1 MTRSG
6 KSCVSCDGYRLKYPV
21 TLSLF
26 DAAYSLQRIHFFG
39 IDNARGHP
47 APRQDRQSLQAHLST
62 IESGKIAESYCPSA
76 YLLTPKQESDAKLIS
91 ARAAALQQ
99 RGNLSEP
106 VQPASSENI
115 EERVL
120 RVIATTRRVPLDTI
134 RAASTFE
141 ELGIDSLDR
150 INILF
155 ELEGEFDIEIDDEQA
170 KQVTTLQQ
178 MIDGI
183 ALLLAAKAAGASS

>member
-1 MTRSG
+1 M
-6 KSCVSCDGYRLKYPV
+6 
-21 TLSLF
+21 
-26 DAAYSLQRIHFFG
+26 
-39 IDNARGHP
+39 
-47 APRQDRQSLQAHLST
+47 
-62 IESGKIAESYCPSA
+62 
-76 YLLTPKQESDAKLIS
+76 SD
-91 ARAAALQQ
+91 
-99 RGNLSEP
+99 P
-106 VQPASSENI
+106 VQRANGENI

-120 RVIATTRRVPLDTI
+120 RVIATTRRVPLNTI
-134 RAASTFE
+134 HANSTFE

-183 ALLLAAKAAGASS
+183 VLLLAAKAAGTSL

>member
-1 MTRSG
+1 
-6 KSCVSCDGYRLKYPV
+6 
-21 TLSLF
+21 
-26 DAAYSLQRIHFFG
+26 
-39 IDNARGHP
+39 
-47 APRQDRQSLQAHLST
+47 
-62 IESGKIAESYCPSA
+62 
-76 YLLTPKQESDAKLIS
+76 
-91 ARAAALQQ
+91 
-99 RGNLSEP
+99 LSEP
-106 VQPASSENI
+106 VQQASSENV

-134 RAASTFE
+134 HATSTFE

-183 ALLLAAKAAGASS
+183 ALLLAAKEAAGAGS